1 MHLVLEKTRG
11 GGGGGGGDGNRVRT
25 KHTYKT
31 KIMEIS

>member
-11 GGGGGGGDGNRVRT
+11 GGGVGDGNRVRT